1 MHLLHITIVI
11 ILMTRLQL
19 VNGRRELIIRDSI
32 AALYLNSICI
42 SLFAFLHLTIESL
55 LDFNQMLQNVLHL
68 VFEFNGELLHWL
80 LIFLDL
86 SGPWGWLV
94 LHFSSRAFEVNRH
107 GELVMRLYMLSN
119 TALGSLYLNQVIG
132 WCIIF
137 NQTLVLQ
144 LLQQLGMLILD
155 LEESFELL
163 ACDL

>member
-86 SGPWGWLV
+86 SGP
-94 LHFSSRAFEVNRH
+94 
-107 GELVMRLYMLSN
+107 
-119 TALGSLYLNQVIG
+119 
-132 WCIIF
+132 
-137 NQTLVLQ
+137 
-144 LLQQLGMLILD
+144 
-155 LEESFELL
+155 
-163 ACDL
+163 